1 MSGWVAGAVVTGA
14 VVGAQASKSATK
26 TQTRA
31 ITEAASTETAA
42 AKAVAQIQ
50 ANALTQAASTE
61 AAAAEAAAQRQA
73 EAFRQ
78 AAAEQERG
86 ITGAAAIQTG
96 APQTVEDLY
105 ASVLQRA
112 PDAEGLAYWQ
122 REFGPTLEPNEL
134 AVFRAAAQPELINR
148 STDPQGYA
156 QQMAQLGVA
165 TNVIPPPSGIRTGFE
180 VQAQAS
186 ERAAAE
192 MARGQVEAARLQT
205 EQADRAFRQQQE
217 LMSPFRDA
225 GINALGRIQSGLAPG
240 GEFAQQFTADQFA
253 ADPGYAFRLSEGQ
266 KALERQ
272 AAARGGLISGSAL
285 KAATQFGQDM
295 GSQEFQNAFNRFYAE
310 RQAQL
315 DPLFDL
321 YSGGMGTSSEL
332 AGFAGTRGAN
342 VANFL
347 GAGTL
352 GAAEAQARGILGA
365 GQARSSGYLED
376 LQARAQSA
384 RDLSTVRASAY
395 TGPAQFEAQ
404 GMLAA
409 GQARAA
415 GMQGAGQAQAQGM
428 FTAGQAQAAGL
439 RGAGEAQAAGRLG
452 VANAL
457 TGAIGTGVNLYQQ
470 NQLLNRLY
478 PASTP
483 AMVYGGGF

>member
-14 VVGAQASKSATK
+14 VIGASASSSAAK
-26 TQTRA
+26 TQA
-31 ITEAASTETAA
+31 G
-42 AKAVAQIQ
+42 AV
-50 ANALTQAASTE
+50 TQAASTE

-86 ITGAAAIQTG
+86 VTGAAAIQTG
-96 APQTVEDLY
+96 APQTIQDLY
-105 ASVLQRA
+105 RTILRRE

-122 REFGPTLEPNEL
+122 QEFGSTIEPNEL
-134 AVFRAAAQPELINR
+134 AVFLEAARPEI
-148 STDPQGYA
+148 A
-156 QQMAQLGVA
+156 
-165 TNVIPPPSGIRTGFE
+165 RTGVTPEATGIQRGFE
-180 VQAQAS
+180 MQAQAS

-192 MARGQVEAARLQT
+192 MARAQVEAARLQT
-205 EQADRAFRQQQE
+205 EQANRAFQQQQE

-285 KAATQFGQDM
+285 KAATRFGQDM

-310 RQAQL
+310 REAQL
-315 DPLFDL
+315 DPLFKL
-321 YSGGMGTSSEL
+321 YSGGMGTSSEI

-342 VANFL
+342 VANFM

-365 GQARSSGYLED
+365 GEARSTGYLED
-376 LQARAQSA
+376 LQSRAQSA
-384 RDLSTVRASAY
+384 RDLATVRASAY

-404 GMLAA
+404 GMLTA

-415 GMQGAGQAQAQGM
+415 GM
-428 FTAGQAQAAGL
+428 

-457 TGAIGTGVNLYQQ
+457 TGAINTGVNLYQQ
-470 NQLLNRLY
+470 NQLLNALTR
-478 PASTP
+478 PPTTP
-483 AMVYGGGF
+483 TAGRSVIYGGG